1 MTVWEKFISDI
12 LNNYK
17 KEDLICQYYSK
28 LYGGNKGTKCS
39 KQCPFRKFGGH
50 CALYNER
57 GNRRVNRTEIEE
69 ILNSEVDSEQVQ

>member
-50 CALYNER
+50 CALYNEN

-69 ILNSEVDSEQVQ
+69 ILNSEAVNEQVQ